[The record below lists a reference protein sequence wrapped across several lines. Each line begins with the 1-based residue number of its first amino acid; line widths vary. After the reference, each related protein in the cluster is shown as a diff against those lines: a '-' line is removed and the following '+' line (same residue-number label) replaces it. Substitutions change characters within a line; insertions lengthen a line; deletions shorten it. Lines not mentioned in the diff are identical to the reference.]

1 MKVKETRKT
10 LDQMTAEDWII
21 VRLLVLTTQAH
32 LRLRKG
38 WDPEVIR
45 CVTYMLRKYKS
56 TAVDEAIDAIHKE
69 KEN

>member
-1 MKVKETRKT
+1 MKKTKET

-21 VRLLVLTTQAH
+21 VRLLILTTQAH

-45 CVTYMLRKYKS
+45 CVTYLLRKYKS
-56 TAVDEAIDAIHKE
+56 TTVNEAIDAIHKE
-69 KEN
+69 LVK